1 MNTGLPRPASPAD
14 LSVAHGLA
22 RYNAVFEQIETL
34 VKLSPESDVDLGSFR
49 ADLDSL
55 LTELGTVRNY
65 WVAKGN
71 IHFIEDLSGLDE
83 RLIALVGSCAHQA
96 ANVPLM
102 EVLSEHY
109 EITAGMLKEA
119 WDLPEDVFANLYR
132 KVLEGAAEP
141 ASTASTFWA
150 SRRNK
155 PEFFDLQLKCL
166 IITLH
171 TVPAPT
177 TAVAT
182 ARMASCVEPIMSKLE
197 DRTKIPAVVE
207 AFAAN
212 MTLVAPLFQ
221 EFAKVY
227 KHNRDAKSA
236 AQKLADFEK
245 VVRMPAEFLAAL
257 HAETQDPSVRA
268 LAKCLFR
275 DPRGHMPYTYFETMG
290 LRLPRELVG
299 KMMAMEEGH
308 PMVKLIEHAIM
319 VPGYKFFLNNEGIKR
334 LEPPDRA
341 ELIAVLARAGLAGKE
356 YWGRAQEVMQVLLTQ
371 AEYWGQEET
380 VKRELYASPIPPEF
394 YAAFPKLLTDK
405 FSKDLGL

>member
-1 MNTGLPRPASPAD
+1 LNTGLPRPASPAD
-14 LSVAHGLA
+14 LTVAHGLA

-34 VKLSPESDVDLGSFR
+34 VKLSPESDVDLSSFR
-49 ADLDSL
+49 TDLDNL

-71 IHFIEDLSGLDE
+71 IRFIEDLSGLDE
-83 RLIALVGSCAHQA
+83 RLTALIGSCAHQA

-102 EVLSEHY
+102 EALSEHY
-109 EITAGMLKEA
+109 EITSGMLKEA
-119 WDLPEDVFANLYR
+119 WDLPEDLFANLYR
-132 KVLEGAAEP
+132 KVLQGAAEP
-141 ASTASTFWA
+141 ASTAATFWA

-182 ARMASCVEPIMSKLE
+182 ARMASCVEPIMSTLA
-197 DRTKIPAVVE
+197 DRTKISAVVE

-212 MTLVAPLFQ
+212 MTVVAPLFQ

-227 KHNRDAKSA
+227 KLNRDAKSA

-245 VVRMPAEFLAAL
+245 VVRMPAEFLAAIY
-257 HAETQDPSVRA
+257 AETREPSVRA
-268 LAKCLFR
+268 LAKCLIN

-290 LRLPRELVG
+290 LRLPQEMVG
-299 KMMAMEEGH
+299 KLMATETGH
-308 PMVKLIEHAIM
+308 TMVKLIEHAIM
-319 VPGYKFFLNNEGIKR
+319 VPGCKFFLNNEGIKR
-334 LEPPDRA
+334 LEPADRA
-341 ELIAVLARAGLAGKE
+341 ELIAVVARAGLAGKE
-356 YWGRAQEVMQVLLTQ
+356 YWGRAQEVMQALLTQ
-371 AEYWGQEET
+371 AAHWGLEET
-380 VKRELYASPIPPEF
+380 VKRELFASAIPPEF
-394 YAAFPKLLTDK
+394 FAANPKLLTAK
-405 FSKDLGL
+405 FGTDLGL